1 MSIDL
6 PDIKSREEFT
16 LDEAS
21 RYVKQKD
28 YFRSGI
34 AIMQRRG
41 YTFSRGI
48 NAVVRGEI
56 PISAGTSSSSA
67 VVVAWMT
74 FLSRMSDNANTL
86 TPQEIGKLA
95 FQAEVEEF
103 DEAGGMM
110 DQLSSSIG
118 GMLLVEFF
126 PNLKVEK
133 LDGRLK
139 TFVLGDS
146 LQAKNTQEVLSRVK
160 NRVLQIV
167 EKLTSSHP
175 DFSLQTAEV
184 DNVDR
189 LSRHLSRE
197 EQELLRAT
205 IRNRDLTREGTRL
218 LGQQTPDDFQLGKL
232 LNEQQSI
239 LGDVLKIS
247 TPKIDAMLNAAL
259 TNGALGGKINGS
271 GGGGCMFVYAPEDPK
286 KVARAIEGAGGRA
299 FVIQCDNGA
308 RVESEERIS

>member
-28 YFRSGI
+28 YFRSGV
-34 AIMQRRG
+34 AIMQRHG

-48 NAVVRGEI
+48 KALVRGEI

-95 FQAEVEEF
+95 FQAEVEAF

-218 LGQQTPDDFQLGKL
+218 LEQQTPDDFQLGKL
-232 LNEQQSI
+232 LNEQQAI
-239 LGDVLKIS
+239 LRDVLRIS

-286 KVARAIEGAGGRA
+286 KVARAIEGVGGKA
-299 FVIQCDNGA
+299 FVIQCDNGV
-308 RVESEERIS
+308 RVESEERVS